1 MNMLVVWVKRFKLSS
16 VLVDLSQLELRSPNT
31 PNNIQDVKGPAPL
44 FRPNSLQGL
53 YGLIP
58 STDVLREL
66 DLSSGN
72 HRNAQVNGY
81 ITY

>member
-31 PNNIQDVKGPAPL
+31 PNNIQDVKRPAPL
-44 FRPNSLQGL
+44 FRPDSLQGL
-53 YGLIP
+53 YGLIS

-66 DLSSGN
+66 DLPSRN

-81 ITY
+81 IAY